1 MPVAEALTLL
11 SFTPRHGAREVAK
24 VIKSAVANAEHN
36 YNLETSDLRV
46 DRIEIDQAAD
56 HQALHR
62 QASRH
67 GGEHLQADEPPPLL
81 RHRRGAEPERRR
93 RSVVAMPGRAAS
105 TSARPAATRRRRP
118 AQVRRAQEAAAA
130 AVEAEAP
137 AEEAE
142 SVEGESTA
150 LADATGETELADEE
164 PEDDEEPDDGEES
177 EDGDDG
183 DERGG
188 QLMGQKVNPIGFRLG
203 IYRQWDSR
211 WYADRDYTKLLHE
224 DLAMRKLIGSR
235 LRNAGVARIETERS
249 ANQLTVII
257 QTAKPGIVIG
267 KQGASV
273 DALRDE
279 LERISGKK
287 VRVTIHEI
295 KTPELD
301 AKLVAENVA
310 SQLEKR
316 IAFRRALKQ
325 TVMRSMRAGAKGVK
339 LEVSGRLGGAEM
351 SRREWDRDGRVPLH
365 TLRANIDY
373 GQAEARTTFGRIG
386 VTCWIYKGDYVTA
399 TGEPVMSGGPGRET
413 SDSLE
418 LVRAAV
424 PERAARPVAARA
436 PSPVETAPAAR
447 PLAPAAPVDAEP
459 LAEAEEILDAVDVVV
474 EAEVEGASAR
484 GLRA

>member
-1 MPVAEALTLL
+1 
-11 SFTPRHGAREVAK
+11 
-24 VIKSAVANAEHN
+24 
-36 YNLETSDLRV
+36 
-46 DRIEIDQAAD
+46 
-56 HQALHR
+56 
-62 QASRH
+62 
-67 GGEHLQADEPPPLL
+67 
-81 RHRRGAEPERRR
+81 
-93 RSVVAMPGRAAS
+93 
-105 TSARPAATRRRRP
+105 
-118 AQVRRAQEAAAA
+118 
-130 AVEAEAP
+130 
-137 AEEAE
+137 
-142 SVEGESTA
+142 
-150 LADATGETELADEE
+150 
-164 PEDDEEPDDGEES
+164 
-177 EDGDDG
+177 
-183 DERGG
+183 
-188 QLMGQKVNPIGFRLG
+188 MGQKVNPIGFRLG
-203 IYRQWDSR
+203 VYRQWDSR

-325 TVMRSMRAGAKGVK
+325 TVMRTMRAGARGVK

-365 TLRANIDY
+365 SLRANIDY

-386 VTCWIYKGDYVTA
+386 VTCWIYRGDYVTA
-399 TGEPVMSGGPGRET
+399 TGEPVMTGGPGREIAEP
-413 SDSLE
+413 SDGA
-418 LVRAAV
+418 RTAGA
-424 PERAARPVAARA
+424 ERAARAVAARA
-436 PSPVETAPAAR
+436 APPVEEVVAAAGPAPAPAEAGAGSEVEPEAAGVEATSEVTGTAAPEASEAEDEVEVEDEIPEIAEIGVDALGGERVEKLPAKKPAAR
-447 PLAPAAPVDAEP
+447 RRAPVAKKAAPSAERP
-459 LAEAEEILDAVDVVV
+459 VPEPEED
-474 EAEVEGASAR
+474 
-484 GLRA
+484 

>member
-1 MPVAEALTLL
+1 
-11 SFTPRHGAREVAK
+11 
-24 VIKSAVANAEHN
+24 
-36 YNLETSDLRV
+36 
-46 DRIEIDQAAD
+46 
-56 HQALHR
+56 
-62 QASRH
+62 
-67 GGEHLQADEPPPLL
+67 
-81 RHRRGAEPERRR
+81 
-93 RSVVAMPGRAAS
+93 
-105 TSARPAATRRRRP
+105 
-118 AQVRRAQEAAAA
+118 
-130 AVEAEAP
+130 
-137 AEEAE
+137 
-142 SVEGESTA
+142 
-150 LADATGETELADEE
+150 
-164 PEDDEEPDDGEES
+164 
-177 EDGDDG
+177 
-183 DERGG
+183 
-188 QLMGQKVNPIGFRLG
+188 MGQKVNPIGFRLG
-203 IYRQWDSR
+203 VYRQWDSR

-224 DLAMRKLIGSR
+224 DLAMRRLIGSR

-301 AKLVAENVA
+301 ARLVAENVA

-325 TVMRSMRAGAKGVK
+325 TVMRSMRAGARGVK

-399 TGEPVMSGGPGRET
+399 TGEPVMSGGPGREI
-413 SDSLE
+413 SEAPEVGRGGVL
-418 LVRAAV
+418 
-424 PERAARPVAARA
+424 ERAPRA
-436 PSPVETAPAAR
+436 PAGRGGAVETAAPDRAPEVAPGAVAPAEVEAVAGDADAGGARGLEVVVPGLEAEGVEAEPAEGFSDEDASREEVAEPEDEIVAEIGAEALGGERVEKLPAKKPAAR
-447 PLAPAAPVDAEP
+447 RRAPVAKKAAPSAGDRPSGET
-459 LAEAEEILDAVDVVV
+459 EE
-474 EAEVEGASAR
+474 E
-484 GLRA
+484 

>member
-1 MPVAEALTLL
+1 
-11 SFTPRHGAREVAK
+11 
-24 VIKSAVANAEHN
+24 
-36 YNLETSDLRV
+36 
-46 DRIEIDQAAD
+46 
-56 HQALHR
+56 
-62 QASRH
+62 
-67 GGEHLQADEPPPLL
+67 
-81 RHRRGAEPERRR
+81 
-93 RSVVAMPGRAAS
+93 
-105 TSARPAATRRRRP
+105 
-118 AQVRRAQEAAAA
+118 
-130 AVEAEAP
+130 
-137 AEEAE
+137 
-142 SVEGESTA
+142 
-150 LADATGETELADEE
+150 
-164 PEDDEEPDDGEES
+164 
-177 EDGDDG
+177 
-183 DERGG
+183 
-188 QLMGQKVNPIGFRLG
+188 MGQKVNPIGFRLG
-203 IYRQWDSR
+203 VYRQWDSR

-224 DLAMRKLIGSR
+224 DLAMRRLIGSR

-301 AKLVAENVA
+301 ARLVAENVA

-325 TVMRSMRAGAKGVK
+325 TVMRSMRAGARGVK
-339 LEVSGRLGGAEM
+339 IEVSGRLGGAEM

-399 TGEPVMSGGPGRET
+399 TGEPVMWGGPGREAGEP
-413 SDSLE
+413 SEPSRAVPAGE
-418 LVRAAV
+418 RSQRAA
-424 PERAARPVAARA
+424 PGRA
-436 PSPVETAPAAR
+436 PARTGASPVTAPAAAA
-447 PLAPAAPVDAEP
+447 PSPAPAAARAEPARRASEPREVEAVTAPEAPAVEDAEP
-459 LAEAEEILDAVDVVV
+459 EETEPEETESEQIESEEATTAEDEMAEMPDDNLGGERVEKLPARKPVV
-474 EAEVEGASAR
+474 R
-484 GLRA
+484 RRAPTAKKPAPGGDRPAPGKEEE